1 MKKTVVIVLLLLCV
15 QGLFASYS
23 FYKCVRTTCA
33 NYHIDVDLRDMGFS
47 GNHFL
52 LTLNSM
58 RNNFERVILIG
69 YLAVG
74 SAILKQNYL
83 EDKNKDY
90 EALNPSL
97 ITVRVNL
104 PMGRNITV
112 ISTTATLKQIMDL
125 SNGIVEPAA
134 FMRKINMTAH

>member
-1 MKKTVVIVLLLLCV
+1 MKKIVVIVLLLLCV
-15 QGLFASYS
+15 QGLYASYS

-33 NYHIDVDLRDMGFS
+33 TYRIDVDLRDMNFAD
-47 GNHFL
+47 NHFTI
-52 LTLNSM
+52 TLNSM
-58 RNNFERVILIG
+58 RNNFERVILVG

-74 SAILKQNYL
+74 GAILKQNYL

-97 ITVRVNL
+97 VTVRVKL
-104 PMGRNITV
+104 LMGRNNTV